1 MPARTLPPS
10 PSLAQLKK
18 QAKTLLKTHRAGSAE
33 AVSRLRA
40 SVARLADASDA
51 EIENTKFALHD
62 ARFAIACEYGFD
74 HWQALEAHVSGTS
87 DETPT
92 GIEAYFQAVRANDL
106 DRVQEI
112 LEVEP
117 ALVHQRVADL
127 SAEPWAPADPGDRQ
141 SNTALHW
148 AAVRGWRKAALA
160 PLAQI
165 LIDYGAD
172 VDAMGYNGN
181 KGVAPTVVLAAWEGD
196 FDVLRVLLE
205 SGADPNRPASAESAL
220 YCAIE
225 HTDLDAPDPN
235 KVSLLLEHGA
245 EHDVF
250 TAAMT
255 GATDLVDE
263 LLDDY
268 DPLIERRSLKRGRT
282 PLEEAVNY
290 GRWETAERLVER
302 GAVISIQAAA
312 AMGRTD
318 LMTGMLDDDLGQ
330 LEARDDTLETPL
342 LMAARHGRVAAIE
355 LLLKRGA
362 DPNTANRW
370 AVSALRE
377 AMASRSTRAVE
388 LLLAAGA
395 SQVNIDARGKSA
407 RELVEAEDGPL
418 IDLLDRYERGD
429 R

>member
-1 MPARTLPPS
+1 
-10 PSLAQLKK
+10 
-18 QAKTLLKTHRAGSAE
+18 
-33 AVSRLRA
+33 
-40 SVARLADASDA
+40 
-51 EIENTKFALHD
+51 
-62 ARFAIACEYGFD
+62 
-74 HWQALEAHVSGTS
+74 
-87 DETPT
+87 
-92 GIEAYFQAVRANDL
+92 
-106 DRVQEI
+106 
-112 LEVEP
+112 
-117 ALVHQRVADL
+117 
-127 SAEPWAPADPGDRQ
+127 
-141 SNTALHW
+141 
-148 AAVRGWRKAALA
+148 
-160 PLAQI
+160 
-165 LIDYGAD
+165 
-172 VDAMGYNGN
+172 MGYNGN

-196 FDVLRVLLE
+196 LDVLRVLLDN
-205 SGADPNRPASAESAL
+205 GADPNRPASAESAL

-225 HTDLDAPDPN
+225 HTDPDASEPN

-255 GATDLVDE
+255 GRTDLVEE
-263 LLDDY
+263 LLDEY

-302 GAVISIQAAA
+302 GAVISIQSAA

-318 LMTGMLDDDLGQ
+318 LVAGMLDDDLGQ

-407 RELVEAEDGPL
+407 RELVQADDGPL